1 MNLHSVSRMGMNRR
15 HILRGL
21 MATAAVVSLPPQ
33 SIAATSGTDQW
44 RTITAKPGDARLLD
58 AAQSVRTKIWGYDG
72 SVPGPL
78 LRYRQGDTL
87 RVRLEN
93 QLPDPT
99 SIHWHGVA
107 IDNRMDGVV
116 GLTQAAVGPGEQ
128 FDYEFTL
135 PDPGTFWYH
144 THNQSWEQMARG
156 LYGVLVVDERDAPAV
171 DQDLLFVIDDWRL
184 RQDGQIDTGSFG
196 NMHDWAHAGRLGNWL
211 TVNGADR
218 PQISVKSGE
227 RIRLRLVNTANARI
241 FRLDLRSPAHAA
253 SMIAVDGFPL
263 ALPQELQEAIELA
276 PGQRVDVILDM
287 TGDPGGRVAI
297 RETSTGKPVD
307 CAHFVYD
314 KTGGKKPRTNRR
326 IAALPTWGNHAP
338 VDIAAAREI
347 DLHMTGGAM
356 GMMSGAMHRGRMM
369 PMGDLVD
376 ARKVWAFNGVAGDL
390 DRPLAQLRRNEHIL
404 INIKNDTRWPHAM
417 HLHGHHFQVV
427 RRNGTPVSGTPW
439 RDTELVRP
447 MEQVTL
453 GLVAD
458 NPGKWL
464 FHCHMLEHQA
474 GGMKTWIDVRA

>member
-1 MNLHSVSRMGMNRR
+1 MNLPFAPRTGTNRR
-15 HILRGL
+15 HVLRGL
-21 MATAAVVSLPPQ
+21 MATAAVLSLPPQ
-33 SIAATSGTDQW
+33 GIAATGVADRW
-44 RTITAKPGDARLLD
+44 RTITAKPGDAMLLD
-58 AAQSVRTKIWGYDG
+58 ATQSARTKIWGYDG

-78 LRYRQGDTL
+78 LRYRQGDTV

-93 QLPDPT
+93 RLPDPT

-107 IDNRMDGVV
+107 IDNRMDGVA
-116 GLTQAAVGPGEQ
+116 GLTQAAVGPGER
-128 FDYEFTL
+128 FDYEFTV

-156 LYGVLVVDERDAPAV
+156 LYGVLVVDEQDAPAV

-184 RQDGQIDTGSFG
+184 RRDGQIDIDSLG

-218 PQISVKSGE
+218 PQITVGSGD

-241 FRLDLRSPAHAA
+241 FRLDLRSPDHPA
-253 SMIAVDGFPL
+253 SVIAVDGFPL
-263 ALPQELQEAIELA
+263 ASPQELRDAIDIA

-287 TGDPGGRVAI
+287 VGDPGKRVAI
-297 RETSTGKPVD
+297 RETSTGDPVD
-307 CAHFVYD
+307 CAYFVYSD
-314 KTGGKKPRTNRR
+314 AGGKKPRVNRP
-326 IAALPTWGNHAP
+326 IAALPSWTNHAP

-390 DRPLAQLRRNEHIL
+390 DKPLADLRRGEHVL
-404 INIKNDTRWPHAM
+404 INIRNDTRWPHAM

-439 RDTELVRP
+439 RDTELMRP
-447 MEQVTL
+447 MEEVTL

-464 FHCHMLEHQA
+464 FHCHMLGHQA
-474 GGMKTWIDVRA
+474 GGMKTWIDVRV